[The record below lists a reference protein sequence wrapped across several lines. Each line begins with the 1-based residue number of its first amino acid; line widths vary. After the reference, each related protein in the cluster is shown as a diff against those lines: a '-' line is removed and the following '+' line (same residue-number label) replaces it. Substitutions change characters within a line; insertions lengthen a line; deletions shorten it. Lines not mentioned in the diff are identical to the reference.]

1 LTALMRA
8 AATCSLPAI
17 DLLLARGANPDTTD
31 DFGNTAFMYA
41 CARGQA
47 ACAARLAAAVAN
59 RAYANKYG
67 LSAADWLKW
76 AKDGE
81 AIEALVVR

>member
-1 LTALMRA
+1 MTALMRA